1 MKKTLLS
8 CATLVSLS
16 CAVFLGSAL
25 GADTKKKDT
34 IAEFEAAIAELQEA
48 VAQLQADVAAL
59 QGLEQDIVDL
69 RVPSLAAAAIQAARD
84 AADACGG
91 CDPDVS
97 VEGARVTY
105 ISAPGG
111 DASGFYIQSL
121 IGGPALFVE
130 VDPDSLPPF
139 SVGNLVSL
147 DIDFVTIG
155 FGVRKATAIGNFV
168 VLDSGAFA
176 SDLVQNVGAVSDLV
190 SDFDKYE
197 SEIVTAELIIKDDGS
212 VAQAGFHDFSVDT
225 AAIISNPDLKLNAAD
240 GVIDTLGLRSGCTIR
255 VDATPVSRFNA
266 TVLLIAE
273 RTGDLA
279 DVVCPP
285 GVSAAIQLARDSAAS
300 CASASCP
307 TDVPIS
313 GARVSYV
320 VPAVGATPGSFYIQG
335 EQAGPA
341 LLIDVD
347 PLSLPPFDS
356 GNVVNLRI
364 TSVALVSGQALATA
378 VTDLAIVDAG
388 TGIADLIQDIG
399 GIADFVAN
407 VEQYESELVAAGIVL
422 TSNGTFAGAGFL
434 QFSVETPAVTGNANL
449 KLRVPNDLATTLALD
464 AGCTAEAVGVPV
476 NRFNAEVQLA
486 AWRAQDLASVT
497 CP

>member
-1 MKKTLLS
+1 
-8 CATLVSLS
+8 
-16 CAVFLGSAL
+16 
-25 GADTKKKDT
+25 
-34 IAEFEAAIAELQEA
+34 
-48 VAQLQADVAAL
+48 
-59 QGLEQDIVDL
+59 
-69 RVPSLAAAAIQAARD
+69 
-84 AADACGG
+84 
-91 CDPDVS
+91 
-97 VEGARVTY
+97 
-105 ISAPGG
+105 
-111 DASGFYIQSL
+111 
-121 IGGPALFVE
+121 
-130 VDPDSLPPF
+130 
-139 SVGNLVSL
+139 
-147 DIDFVTIG
+147 
-155 FGVRKATAIGNFV
+155 
-168 VLDSGAFA
+168 
-176 SDLVQNVGAVSDLV
+176 
-190 SDFDKYE
+190 
-197 SEIVTAELIIKDDGS
+197 
-212 VAQAGFHDFSVDT
+212 
-225 AAIISNPDLKLNAAD
+225 
-240 GVIDTLGLRSGCTIR
+240 
-255 VDATPVSRFNA
+255 
-266 TVLLIAE
+266 
-273 RTGDLA
+273 
-279 DVVCPP
+279 
-285 GVSAAIQLARDSAAS
+285 
-300 CASASCP
+300 
-307 TDVPIS
+307 
-313 GARVSYV
+313 